1 MSSSSAKYAKL
12 EQEYQKLVSEVGVL
26 RCRLESKSEALV
38 ILTRD
43 LEQCQSERDQ
53 FKLMADQLRERHG
66 ELRRRLQAWGPTVA
80 SVYDARNLK
89 GQAEKSLA
97 QLLCDLKE
105 QNRRLQSDNQA
116 LTDKLR
122 EALEDSKLLRE
133 QLQERRRSLASEP
146 CTQCSSR
153 QERQEMVRQLETLQA
168 RCSMLE
174 GDLQAVLDE
183 KEELVR
189 AGDAYRHKVERLNLQ
204 LNHALRGGADY
215 VPLDVDALLME
226 NRYMQERLQLAQEE
240 KTLLTSSLN
249 KYKSLA
255 EKNRGRA
262 SSAAVLAGVSSKQI
276 QQLLRESS
284 LDLSSAGNDMRG
296 LVSLLLEALSD
307 RTLALAHQRKANK
320 VLGNRVTELETRL
333 KCDSTLRV
341 NMPLSSTDMS
351 KPLGGSRSG
360 SSSEDPGLL
369 TNGALELSTS
379 KAAPEKEVRHA
390 VISRESSRDEEECL
404 VGEED
409 LPPEL
414 QRLLSAAMKELSSPQ
429 HHPHQRG
436 AAVAAAQRRESAA
449 TVVSPVADL
458 AC

>member
-12 EQEYQKLVSEVGVL
+12 EQEYQKLVAEVGVL

-66 ELRRRLQAWGPTVA
+66 ELRRRLQAWGPAVA
-80 SVYDARNLK
+80 SVYEARNLK

-105 QNRRLQSDNQA
+105 QNRRLQADNQV

-133 QLQERRRSLASEP
+133 QLQERRHSLASESGS
-146 CTQCSSR
+146 QWAAR

-189 AGDAYRHKVERLNLQ
+189 AGDTLRHKVERLNSQ

-262 SSAAVLAGVSSKQI
+262 SSAAVLANVSSKQI

-284 LDLSSAGNDMRG
+284 LDLSSAGGDMRG

-341 NMPLSSTDMS
+341 NMPLSSTDSS
-351 KPLGGSRSG
+351 KLLCGSRGGSSG
-360 SSSEDPGLL
+360 EDPGLP
-369 TNGALELSTS
+369 TNGAVELSVP
-379 KAAPEKEVRHA
+379 KVAPDREVRHA

-404 VGEED
+404 AVGEED

-414 QRLLSAAMKELSSPQ
+414 QRLLSAAMRELSSAHKREAPAT
-429 HHPHQRG
+429 G
-436 AAVAAAQRRESAA
+436 A
-449 TVVSPVADL
+449 TPLADL

>member
-12 EQEYQKLVSEVGVL
+12 EQEYQKLVSEMGVL

-66 ELRRRLQAWGPTVA
+66 ELRRRLQQWGPTVA

-105 QNRRLQSDNQA
+105 QNRRLQADNQA

-146 CTQCSSR
+146 CTQCSAR
-153 QERQEMVRQLETLQA
+153 QDRQEMVRQLEVLQA

-255 EKNRGRA
+255 EKNRGRS
-262 SSAAVLAGVSSKQI
+262 SSAAVLAGISSKQI

-284 LDLSSAGNDMRG
+284 LDLSSAGGDMRG

-341 NMPLSSTDMS
+341 NMPLSSTDPS
-351 KPLGGSRSG
+351 KPICGGKGGGCSV
-360 SSSEDPGLL
+360 EDSGLL
-369 TNGALELSTS
+369 TNGALESSAS
-379 KAAPEKEVRHA
+379 KATPDKEVPHA
-390 VISRESSRDEEECL
+390 VISRENSRDEEECL

-429 HHPHQRG
+429 HHRG
-436 AAVAAAQRRESAA
+436 APPQREAAVV
-449 TVVSPVADL
+449 TPVADL